1 MLERQLGSLT
11 PDQQRQRT
19 SGNSAFVPMDMRMN
33 APGRSFSVRQIIQ
46 PRDMDVTV
54 TPNVGREFVAEDFI
68 PSLIEFL
75 RAKLVIKAAGA
86 TVLSGLQGNVII
98 PKQVGPSMAYWQTE
112 SGAVPPS
119 DLITHQVGLRPR
131 RLSSMVVYS
140 RQLVQQS
147 SLDIEMLVRSD
158 MAASMALELDRTAIF
173 GDPGVDPNTPRGLF
187 GFVGFPPDAVDPTD
201 NIQVRPFQPGA
212 MTLYESYIDFVTAL
226 EAQDIPLTSGA
237 WIINPVTWGQALATP
252 KFPNTGFPIVDA
264 GNLVIGYPYLRTNII
279 PSSGALGYRVVFG
292 DFAQMLLGNWI
303 GFELVIDP
311 YSRAE
316 RAQIRVVANIFSDLN
331 LRYRR
336 AFVLSDGPV
345 GGVPTPPREGE
356 SAAAPPKNTKK

>member
-1 MLERQLGSLT
+1 M
-11 PDQQRQRT
+11 
-19 SGNSAFVPMDMRMN
+19 
-33 APGRSFSVRQIIQ
+33 
-46 PRDMDVTV
+46 
-54 TPNVGREFVAEDFI
+54 
-68 PSLIEFL
+68 
-75 RAKLVIKAAGA
+75 
-86 TVLSGLQGNVII
+86 
-98 PKQVGPSMAYWQTE
+98 
-112 SGAVPPS
+112 
-119 DLITHQVGLRPR
+119 
-131 RLSSMVVYS
+131 
-140 RQLVQQS
+140 LVQ
-147 SLDIEMLVRSD
+147 
-158 MAASMALELDRTAIF
+158 
-173 GDPGVDPNTPRGLF
+173 
-187 GFVGFPPDAVDPTD
+187 
-201 NIQVRPFQPGA
+201 
-212 MTLYESYIDFVTAL
+212 
-226 EAQDIPLTSGA
+226 
-237 WIINPVTWGQALATP
+237 VTWGQALATP